1 MIKSKRQQRVNRNR
15 NINTRKAYNHNNHK
29 RGGSKDK
36 PASPKKSPSPQTDYD
51 DAELFPDDGSK
62 DLAVAVAKP
71 RQKYTLNITT
81 PVQKQV
87 DMFRDL
93 MLKRSGPTGTGIL
106 PWSRKDVLSK
116 SSLARRVMHNFITG
130 SRQPV
135 YLKTLINVTK
145 KPQQKL
151 LVNMFQTNYMP
162 IITGFRAPNSIALDR
177 DGNLAVVDNE
187 NNRICVYNPIT
198 GNILRTLTLFKHRCG
213 INSIVFVFDEESGG
227 LTDELIVTT
236 IGLLGERGVM
246 LVNYVTGQ
254 IIRDIYSTLTY
265 EPRQLIDVVYDGAIQ
280 VRVEGEML
288 YYTKKGSRVKENT
301 VKIPGSGPMA
311 YYTKNKFKD
320 YQPILVADSAKG
332 NLYETSYGEVFPVL
346 NFGTGTGWGQ
356 FKGIGGIAVDCIGNT
371 IVTDKGNHRIHIFN
385 PDFSKAR
392 IIGKLG
398 DAYGDFNNP
407 TGVAVD
413 CHGNI
418 FVCDTGN
425 NRIQVIRYRV

>member
-15 NINTRKAYNHNNHK
+15 NINTRKAYNHK
-29 RGGSKDK
+29 RGGSKDN

-71 RQKYTLNITT
+71 MRKKYTLNITT
-81 PVQKQV
+81 PVQQQV

-116 SSLARRVMHNFITG
+116 SLARRVMHNFITG
-130 SRQPV
+130 RQPV
-135 YLKTLINVTK
+135 YLKPLISGTK
-145 KPQQKL
+145 KTQQKL
-151 LVNMFQTNYMP
+151 LVNMFRTNYMP
-162 IITGFRAPNSIALDR
+162 IITDFMAPNSIALDR

-213 INSIVFVFDEESGG
+213 INSIVFVFDEKSGG
-227 LTDELIVTT
+227 LTDELIVTIMT
-236 IGLLGERGVM
+236 GVI

-254 IIRDIYSTLTY
+254 IIRYIYSTTTY
-265 EPRQLIDVVYDGAIQ
+265 DPRQVIDVVYDGAIEL
-280 VRVEGEML
+280 RVEGEML

-301 VKIPGSGPMA
+301 IKIPGSGPMA
-311 YYTKNKFKD
+311 YYTKKKFKD
-320 YQPILVADSAKG
+320 YEPILVADSAKG

-346 NFGTGTGWGQ
+346 EFGTGTGWGQ
-356 FKGIGGIAVDCIGNT
+356 FKGIGGIAVDCVGNV

-392 IIGKLG
+392 IIGKPG
-398 DAYGDFNNP
+398 DAYGEFNNP

-425 NRIQVIRYRV
+425 NRIQVIRYIV

>member
-1 MIKSKRQQRVNRNR
+1 MIKSKKQRRVKRNR
-15 NINTRKAYNHNNHK
+15 NINTRKAYNHN

-51 DAELFPDDGSK
+51 DAELFSHDGSQ
-62 DLAVAVAKP
+62 DLAIAIAKP

-106 PWSRKDVLSK
+106 PWSRKGVLSK

-135 YLKTLINVTK
+135 YLKTLINGTK

-151 LVNMFQTNYMP
+151 LVDMFRTNYAP
-162 IITGFRAPNSIALDR
+162 IITGFRAPSSIALDR

-198 GNILRTLTLFKHRCG
+198 GSILRTFSLFKYRC
-213 INSIVFVFDEESGG
+213 SITSIAFVFDEESAG
-227 LTDELIVTT
+227 LTDELIVTIMT
-236 IGLLGERGVM
+236 GVM

-254 IIRDIYSTLTY
+254 IIRYIYSTTTY
-265 EPRQLIDVVYDGAIQ
+265 DPRQVIDVVYDGAIEL
-280 VRVEGEML
+280 RVEGEML
-288 YYTKKGSRVKENT
+288 YYTKNGSRVKENT
-301 VKIPGSGPMA
+301 IKIPGSGPMA
-311 YYTKNKFKD
+311 YYTKKKFKD
-320 YQPILVADSAKG
+320 YEPILVADSAKG

-346 NFGTGTGWGQ
+346 TFGTGTGWGQ
-356 FKGIGGIAVDCIGNT
+356 FKGIGGIAVDCVGNV

-398 DAYGDFNNP
+398 DAYGEFNNP

-413 CHGNI
+413 CYGNI

-425 NRIQVIRYRV
+425 NRIQVIRYKV

>member
-15 NINTRKAYNHNNHK
+15 NINTRKAYNHK
-29 RGGSKDK
+29 RGGSKDN

-71 RQKYTLNITT
+71 MRKKYTLNITT
-81 PVQKQV
+81 PVQQQV

-116 SSLARRVMHNFITG
+116 SLARRVMHNFITG
-130 SRQPV
+130 RQPV
-135 YLKTLINVTK
+135 YLKPLISGTK
-145 KPQQKL
+145 KTQQKL
-151 LVNMFQTNYMP
+151 LVNMFRTNYMP
-162 IITGFRAPNSIALDR
+162 IITDFRAPNSIALDR

-198 GNILRTLTLFKHRCG
+198 GNILRTLTLFEHHCG
-213 INSIVFVFDEESGG
+213 INSIVFVFDEKSGG
-227 LTDELIVTT
+227 LTDELIVTIMT
-236 IGLLGERGVM
+236 GVI

-254 IIRDIYSTLTY
+254 IIRYIYSTTTY
-265 EPRQLIDVVYDGAIQ
+265 DPRQVIDVVYDGAIEL
-280 VRVEGEML
+280 RVEGEML

-301 VKIPGSGPMA
+301 IKIPGSGPMA
-311 YYTKNKFKD
+311 YYTKKKFKD
-320 YQPILVADSAKG
+320 YEPILVADSAKG

-346 NFGTGTGWGQ
+346 EFGTGTGWGQ
-356 FKGIGGIAVDCIGNT
+356 FKGIGGIAVDCVGNV

-392 IIGKLG
+392 IIGKPG
-398 DAYGDFNNP
+398 DAYGEFNNP

-425 NRIQVIRYRV
+425 NRIQVIRYIV

>member
-1 MIKSKRQQRVNRNR
+1 MIKSKKQRRVNRNR
-15 NINTRKAYNHNNHK
+15 NRNTRKAYNHN
-29 RGGSKDK
+29 RGGSKDN
-36 PASPKKSPSPQTDYD
+36 PASPKKSPSPQTEYD
-51 DAELFPDDGSK
+51 DAELLLPDSQA
-62 DLAVAVAKP
+62 LSTAVAKP
-71 RQKYTLNITT
+71 RKKYTLNINITT
-81 PVQKQV
+81 PAVQKQV
-87 DMFRDL
+87 DMFRDA

-106 PWSRKDVLSK
+106 PWSRKGVLSK

-130 SRQPV
+130 SRRPV
-135 YLKTLINVTK
+135 YLKKLISGTETT
-145 KPQQKL
+145 QQKL
-151 LVNMFQTNYMP
+151 LVNMFRTNYMP

-177 DGNLAVVDNE
+177 DGRLAVVDNE

-198 GNILRTLTLFKHRCG
+198 GSILRTFSLFKYPCS
-213 INSIVFVFDEESGG
+213 INSIAFVFDEIGG
-227 LTDELIVTT
+227 LTDELIVTIMT
-236 IGLLGERGVM
+236 GVI

-254 IIRDIYSTLTY
+254 IIRYIYSTTTY
-265 EPRQLIDVVYDGAIQ
+265 DPRQVIDAVYDGAIEL
-280 VRVEGEML
+280 RVEGEML

-311 YYTKNKFKD
+311 YYTKKKFKD
-320 YQPILVADSAKG
+320 NEPILVADSAKG
-332 NLYETSYGEVFPVL
+332 NLYETRYGEVFPVL
-346 NFGTGTGWGQ
+346 EFGTGTGWGQ
-356 FKGIGGIAVDCIGNT
+356 FKGIGGIAVDCVGNV

-385 PDFSKAR
+385 PDFTKAR

-425 NRIQVIRYRV
+425 NRIQVIRYIV